1 LIVKLGNWSKNRL
14 AADLCERL
22 TSLEGVSKR
31 NTPQRCYL
39 KLRGATLASL
49 GLVGLE
55 NNAPVVEFIT
65 REEDYAAAH
74 SSAFVR
80 PHPQPTMAKHGWLQ
94 ARPAGQADIDKL
106 YGWIS
111 AHAASGGKPQV

>member
-49 GLVGLE
+49 GLE